1 MHNKAQNIFFKNK
14 KISSTL
20 VKLLSLPHSCGTF
33 CDVLLFEQHLY
44 LISLI
49 IFYFCF
55 EYCTPHSDKN
65 TYVLCYLKAILFS
78 IIQKF

>member
-49 IFYFCF
+49 IF
-55 EYCTPHSDKN
+55 
-65 TYVLCYLKAILFS
+65 
-78 IIQKF
+78 